1 MNIVGKALECMLGT
15 DLESGM
21 DEEILPEYVFSS
33 IKFQINSQNKAEDDH
48 KQEAFV
54 YIVTCLR

>member
-1 MNIVGKALECMLGT
+1 MKIVEKALECMLGT

-21 DEEILPEYVFSS
+21 DEEILPEYVFSL
-33 IKFQINSQNKAEDDH
+33 IKFQINSQNKNEYDH

-54 YIVTCLR
+54 

>member
-1 MNIVGKALECMLGT
+1 MKIVEKASECMLGM

-33 IKFQINSQNKAEDDH
+33 IKFEINSQKKAKDDR